1 MLRVYLFEGEVYPFY
16 VERKNDMNDIL
27 KEEKIENMIY
37 EVRGKQVMLDSD
49 LARLYE
55 CSNGTKDINKAVKRN
70 LNKFPDDFY
79 FQLTDEETQKL
90 WFQIGT
96 ANNMSRINPH
106 VFTEEGVAMLSSV
119 LKTNIACEMSVK
131 IIRVFVY
138 MRRYLSNDNKNN
150 MLINHENRILKLEES
165 LDKLSSKQSSIIYDG
180 KIYDAYSILVD
191 ILNKAREEII
201 IIDNYANKE
210 LLDIL
215 RSINKNIII
224 LSKNL
229 DSILIKKYN
238 NQYDNISF
246 ISNNPFHDR
255 YIILDKKDVYVSGM
269 SLKDIGKKYNYIY
282 KITEELFINELL
294 KRIDGI
300 LKVRII

>member
-1 MLRVYLFEGEVYPFY
+1 
-16 VERKNDMNDIL
+16 MNDII

-37 EVRGKQVMLDSD
+37 EIRGKQVMLDSD

-55 CSNGTKDINKAVKRN
+55 CSNGTKDINKSVKRN
-70 LNKFPDDFY
+70 LNKFPVDFY

-96 ANNMSRINPH
+96 TNNMSRTNPH

-138 MRRYLSNDNKNN
+138 MRKYLSSSNKDS
-150 MLINHENRILKLEES
+150 MLVNHENRILKLEES
-165 LDKLSSKQSSIIYDG
+165 FDKMSSKQTSIIYDG
-180 KIYDAYSILVD
+180 KIYDAYSILID
-191 ILNKAREEII
+191 ILNSAKAEII

-210 LLDIL
+210 LLDML
-215 RSINKNIII
+215 RTINKNIII

-229 DSILIKKYN
+229 DSVLLKKYN
-238 NQYDNISF
+238 NQYSNISF
-246 ISNNPFHDR
+246 INNNPLHDR
-255 YIILDKKDVYVSGM
+255 YIILDRKDVYVSGM
-269 SLKDIGKKYNYIY
+269 SLKDIGKKYSYIY
-282 KITEELFINELL
+282 KINEELFIDELL
-294 KRIDGI
+294 KRVDCFIS
-300 LKVRII
+300 

>member
-1 MLRVYLFEGEVYPFY
+1 
-16 VERKNDMNDIL
+16 MNDIL

-49 LARLYE
+49 LAILYE
-55 CSNGTKDINKAVKRN
+55 CKNGTKTINQAVKRHI
-70 LNKFPDDFY
+70 NKFPERY
-79 FQLTDEETQKL
+79 MFQLNKDEYLSLRSQFGTSSPNNYGGVRKL
-90 WFQIGT
+90 
-96 ANNMSRINPH
+96 PY
-106 VFTEEGVAMLSSV
+106 VFTEQGVAMLA
-119 LKTNIACEMSVK
+119 T
-131 IIRVFVY
+131 IIRTEVADIISMQIIDAFVY

-215 RSINKNIII
+215 RNINKNIII

-269 SLKDIGKKYNYIY
+269 SLKDIGKKYSYIY

-294 KRIDGI
+294 KRIDVI